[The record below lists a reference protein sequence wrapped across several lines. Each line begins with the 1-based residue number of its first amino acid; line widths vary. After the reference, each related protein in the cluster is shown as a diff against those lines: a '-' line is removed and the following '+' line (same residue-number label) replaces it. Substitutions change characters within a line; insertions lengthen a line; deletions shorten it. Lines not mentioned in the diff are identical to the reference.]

1 MIDFVLTVLISALMG
16 LGVGGGGLYISYLT
30 LWRGIDTSLA
40 RGTNLIF
47 FVISSAAALAM
58 HLRKRK
64 IFPLQLAVIVL
75 FGSLGSLIFAN
86 LGNYINPEIPK
97 KVLGSVLIL
106 SGGVSIWSVFSHSNE
121 K

>member
-1 MIDFVLTVLISALMG
+1 MIDFILTMLISALMG
-16 LGVGGGGLYISYLT
+16 LGIGGGGLYIVYLT
-30 LWRGIDTSLA
+30 LWHGVEASVA
-40 RGTNLIF
+40 RGTNLLF
-47 FVISSAAALAM
+47 FILTSVASMAI

-64 IFPLQLAVIVL
+64 IFPIQVLVLVL

-86 LGNYINPEIPK
+86 FSNILDPEIPK

-106 SGGVSIWSVFSHSNE
+106 MGGLCIWSVFDRRE

>member
-1 MIDFVLTVLISALMG
+1 MIDFILTVLISCLMG
-16 LGVGGGGLYISYLT
+16 LGIGGGGLYIVYLT
-30 LWRGIDTSLA
+30 LWCGVSAEIA

-47 FVISSAAALAM
+47 FIMSAVASLAV

-64 IFPLQLAVIVL
+64 IFPLQVVVLVL

-86 LGNYINPEIPK
+86 FSNILDPEIPK

-106 SGGVSIWSVFSHSNE
+106 MGILNIWSVFQ
-121 K
+121 KQKK